1 MDTGKHQLEQLFAQ
15 LGLDND
21 VTAIK
26 VFLAR
31 HWLEPGQ
38 ALPDAAFWNPAQADF
53 CVRRWPA
60 MPNGPRRWMNWR
72 CCSARN
78 KR

>member
-31 HWLEPGQ
+31 HWLEAGQ

-53 CVRRWPA
+53 LRQALASDAEWA
-60 MPNGPRRWMNWR
+60 EAADELALLL
-72 CCSARN
+72 SQ
-78 KR
+78 K

>member
-15 LGLDND
+15 LGLDSD

-38 ALPDAAFWNPAQADF
+38 SLADAPFWTAGQADF
-53 CVRRWPA
+53 LRQALLNDAEWSEAVDELA
-60 MPNGPRRWMNWR
+60 VLL
-72 CCSARN
+72 SQ
-78 KR
+78 K

>member
-31 HWLEPGQ
+31 HWLEPEQ
-38 ALPDAAFWNPAQADF
+38 ALAEAPFWSVAQADF
-53 CVRRWPA
+53 LRQALACDAEWAEAVDELA
-60 MPNGPRRWMNWR
+60 ALL
-72 CCSARN
+72 SQ
-78 KR
+78 K

>member
-53 CVRRWPA
+53 A
-60 MPNGPRRWMNWR
+60 SGAGQR
-72 CCSARN
+72 CRMG
-78 KR
+78 RGGG